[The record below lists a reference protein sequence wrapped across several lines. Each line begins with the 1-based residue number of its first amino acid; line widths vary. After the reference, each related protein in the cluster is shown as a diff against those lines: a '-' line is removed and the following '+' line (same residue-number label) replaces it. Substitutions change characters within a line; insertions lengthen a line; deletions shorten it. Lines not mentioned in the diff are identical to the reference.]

1 MPPSSSP
8 ASMIEIEGLTKTYV
22 MGDEVIAA
30 LGGVSLS
37 IKRGEHVAIVG
48 PSGSGKSTLMNVLG
62 GLDRP
67 TSGAYRFEDDPVAE
81 YDDDQLAGFRNR
93 RIGFI
98 FQSFQLLPR
107 LTAVQNV
114 ELPMIYGGVEPAERR
129 ARAVELLQ
137 RVGLGNRMNNRPT
150 QMSGGQQQRVAIAR
164 ALANQPDLL
173 LADEPTGALDTATG
187 QEVLALFDE
196 LNSQGLTL
204 CIVTHDQEVAARAR
218 RRVAF
223 RDGLIVSDD
232 GAPPS
237 SSAAP
242 RAPR

>member
-1 MPPSSSP
+1 MA
-8 ASMIEIEGLTKTYV
+8 ASMIEIDDLRKTYV

-37 IKRGEHVAIVG
+37 IRRGEHVAIVG

-67 TSGAYRFEDDPVAE
+67 TSGSYRFEDDPVAD
-81 YDDDQLAGFRNR
+81 YDDDQLASFRNR

-114 ELPMIYGGVEPAERR
+114 ELPMIYGGVEPAERK
-129 ARAVELLQ
+129 ARAIELLQ

-204 CIVTHDQEVAARAR
+204 CIVTHDHEVAARAR
-218 RRVAF
+218 RRIAF
-223 RDGLIVSDD
+223 RDGHVVSDD
-232 GAPPS
+232 GVGA
-237 SSAAP
+237 
-242 RAPR
+242 

>member
-1 MPPSSSP
+1 
-8 ASMIEIEGLTKTYV
+8 MIEIESLTKTYV
-22 MGDEVIAA
+22 MGDNIIHA

-37 IKRGEHVAIVG
+37 IGRGEHVAIVG

-67 TSGAYRFEDDPVAE
+67 TAGDYRFEDDPVAE
-81 YDDDQLAGFRNR
+81 YDDDELASFRNR

-114 ELPMIYGGVEPAERR
+114 ELPMIYAGIPAAERR
-129 ARAVELLQ
+129 DRAVALLE
-137 RVGLGNRMNNRPT
+137 RVGLGDRLANRPT

-164 ALANQPDLL
+164 ALANTPDLL

-204 CIVTHDQEVAARAR
+204 CIVTHDNEVAARAR
-218 RRVAF
+218 RRIAF

-232 GAPPS
+232 RNVS
-237 SSAAP
+237 
-242 RAPR
+242 

>member
-1 MPPSSSP
+1 
-8 ASMIEIEGLTKTYV
+8 MIEIEALTKTYV
-22 MGDEVIAA
+22 MGDEMISA
-30 LGGVSLS
+30 LAGVSLT
-37 IKRGEHVAIVG
+37 IGRGEHVAIVG

-67 TSGAYRFEDDPVAE
+67 TSGIYRFEQEPVAE
-81 YDDDQLAGFRNR
+81 FDDDQLAGFRNR
-93 RIGFI
+93 RIGFV

-114 ELPMIYGGVEPAERR
+114 ELPMISAGIPPAERR
-129 ARAVELLQ
+129 ERAVQLLE
-137 RVGLGNRMNNRPT
+137 RVGLGARLMNRPT

-164 ALANQPDLL
+164 ALANAPDLL

-196 LNSQGLTL
+196 LNAQGLTL

-223 RDGLIVSDD
+223 RDGHVVSDERHA
-232 GAPPS
+232 G
-237 SSAAP
+237 
-242 RAPR
+242 